1 MGAQVWGAT
10 EGWSG
15 RLLGLLPS
23 QALNPG
29 LLNKEWESYLD
40 SDVTFSSLFEQQEDV
55 NSVLRQTFLGNGY
68 NPHSPQIPRY
78 PGLPLLSLRACF
90 LPGSPNPASVTER
103 GALSRLS
110 GIPL

>member
-10 EGWSG
+10 EGWPG

-29 LLNKEWESYLD
+29 LLNKERESYLD

-68 NPHSPQIPRY
+68 DPHSHKF
-78 PGLPLLSLRACF
+78 PGT
-90 LPGSPNPASVTER
+90 PASH
-103 GALSRLS
+103 S
-110 GIPL
+110 